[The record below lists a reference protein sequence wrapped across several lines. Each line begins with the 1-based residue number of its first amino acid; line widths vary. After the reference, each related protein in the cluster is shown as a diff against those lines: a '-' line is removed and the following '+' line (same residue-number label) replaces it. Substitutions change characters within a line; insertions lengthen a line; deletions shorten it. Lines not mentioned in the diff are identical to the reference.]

1 MTINKQKEITPLN
14 GLRKVITKK
23 VVNQLMD
30 PKTGEVF
37 EVLQAGEEKVIDS
50 LPFVKVYY
58 EMLSFMVR
66 TNCQATI
73 KLSLYIMNDLEY
85 KDSYV
90 YLRSS
95 EVCKDLGW
103 KTKGTFY
110 KAVKGL
116 IEACVIAR
124 TEIVNLYYVN
134 PNMVFNGN
142 RIKK

>member
-1 MTINKQKEITPLN
+1 MDKRNNAMPLN
-14 GLRKVITKK
+14 GLRKVVTKK
-23 VVNQLMD
+23 VVNQLLD

-58 EMLSFMVR
+58 DMLSFMVK
-66 TNCQATI
+66 CSCISTI

-90 YLRSS
+90 YLRCT

-103 KTKGTFY
+103 NSRATFY
-110 KAVKGL
+110 KALKGL
-116 IEACVIAR
+116 IEANVIAKS
-124 TEIVNLYYVN
+124 EIANLYYVN
-134 PNMVFNGN
+134 PNMVFNGS

>member
-1 MTINKQKEITPLN
+1 MDKRNNIIPLN
-14 GLRKVITKK
+14 GLRKVVTKK
-23 VVNQLMD
+23 VVNQLLD

-58 EMLSFMVR
+58 DMISFMMR
-66 TNCQATI
+66 SNCQVTI

-90 YLRSS
+90 YLRCT

-103 KTKGTFY
+103 NSRSTFY
-110 KAVKGL
+110 KALKGL
-116 IEACVIAR
+116 IEANVIAKS
-124 TEIVNLYYVN
+124 EIANLYYVN
-134 PNMVFNGN
+134 PNMVFNGS

>member
-58 EMLSFMVR
+58 EMLAFMVR

-103 KTKGTFY
+103 KTKGPFY

>member
-1 MTINKQKEITPLN
+1 MQLDKNNNLTPLN

-58 EMLSFMVR
+58 EMLAFMVR

-73 KLSLYIMNDLEY
+73 KLILYIMPTFIY
-85 KDSYV
+85 
-90 YLRSS
+90 
-95 EVCKDLGW
+95 
-103 KTKGTFY
+103 FY
-110 KAVKGL
+110 KAKF
-116 IEACVIAR
+116 
-124 TEIVNLYYVN
+124 T
-134 PNMVFNGN
+134 
-142 RIKK
+142 IKHVR

>member
-1 MTINKQKEITPLN
+1 MDKRNNAIPLN
-14 GLRKVITKK
+14 GLRKVVTKK
-23 VVNQLMD
+23 VVNQLLD

-58 EMLSFMVR
+58 DMISFMVR
-66 TNCQATI
+66 CSCVSTI

-90 YLRSS
+90 YLRCT

-103 KTKGTFY
+103 NSRATFY
-110 KAVKGL
+110 KALKGL
-116 IEACVIAR
+116 IEANVIAKS
-124 TEIVNLYYVN
+124 EIANLYYVN
-134 PNMVFNGN
+134 PNMVFNGS

>member
-1 MTINKQKEITPLN
+1 MDKRNNAIPLN
-14 GLRKVITKK
+14 GLRKVVTKK
-23 VVNQLMD
+23 VVNQLLD

-58 EMLSFMVR
+58 DMISFMVK
-66 TNCQATI
+66 CSCVSTI

-90 YLRSS
+90 YLRCT

-103 KTKGTFY
+103 NSRATFY
-110 KAVKGL
+110 KALNGL
-116 IEACVIAR
+116 IDANVIAKS
-124 TEIVNLYYVN
+124 EIANLYYVN
-134 PNMVFNGN
+134 PNMVFNGS

>member
-1 MTINKQKEITPLN
+1 MDKRKSIIPLN
-14 GLRKVITKK
+14 GLRKVVTKK
-23 VVNQLMD
+23 MVNQLLD

-58 EMLSFMVR
+58 EMLAFMMR
-66 TNCQATI
+66 SNCQPTI
-73 KLSLYIMNDLEY
+73 KLALYIMNDLEY

-90 YLRSS
+90 YLRCV

-103 KTKGTFY
+103 NSRATFY
-110 KAVKGL
+110 KALKGL
-116 IEACVIAR
+116 IEANVIAKS
-124 TEIVNLYYVN
+124 EIANLYYVN
-134 PNMVFNGN
+134 PNMVFNGS

>member
-1 MTINKQKEITPLN
+1 MDKRNNAIPLN
-14 GLRKVITKK
+14 GLRKVVTKK
-23 VVNQLMD
+23 VINQLLD

-58 EMLSFMVR
+58 DMISFMVK
-66 TNCQATI
+66 CSCVSTI

-90 YLRSS
+90 YLRCT

-103 KTKGTFY
+103 NSRATFY
-110 KAVKGL
+110 KALKGL
-116 IEACVIAR
+116 IEANVIAKS
-124 TEIVNLYYVN
+124 EIANLYYVN
-134 PNMVFNGN
+134 PNMVFNGS

>member
-1 MTINKQKEITPLN
+1 MDKRNNVIPLN
-14 GLRKVITKK
+14 GLRKVVTKK
-23 VVNQLMD
+23 VVNQLLD

-58 EMLSFMVR
+58 DMISFMVK
-66 TNCQATI
+66 CSCVSTI

-90 YLRSS
+90 YLRCT

-103 KTKGTFY
+103 NSRATFY
-110 KAVKGL
+110 KALKGL
-116 IEACVIAR
+116 IEANVIAKS
-124 TEIVNLYYVN
+124 EIANLYYVN

>member
-1 MTINKQKEITPLN
+1 MDKRNNAIPLN
-14 GLRKVITKK
+14 GLRKVVTKK
-23 VVNQLMD
+23 VVNQLLD

-58 EMLSFMVR
+58 DMISFMVK
-66 TNCQATI
+66 CSCVSTI

-90 YLRSS
+90 YLRCT

-103 KTKGTFY
+103 NSRATFY
-110 KAVKGL
+110 KALKGL
-116 IEACVIAR
+116 IDANVIAKS
-124 TEIVNLYYVN
+124 EIANLYYVN
-134 PNMVFNGN
+134 PNMVFNGS

>member
-23 VVNQLMD
+23 VVNQLLD
-30 PKTGEVF
+30 PNTGEVF

-58 EMLSFMVR
+58 EMLSFMLKA
-66 TNCQATI
+66 NCIATI
-73 KLSLYIMNDLEY
+73 KLCLYIMNDLEY

-90 YLRSS
+90 YLRSK

-103 KTKGTFY
+103 KTKGPYY

-116 IEACVIAR
+116 IEANVIAR

-142 RIKK
+142 RIRK

>member
-1 MTINKQKEITPLN
+1 MDKRNNAIPLN
-14 GLRKVITKK
+14 GLRKVVTKK
-23 VVNQLMD
+23 VVNQLLD

-58 EMLSFMVR
+58 DMLSFMVK
-66 TNCQATI
+66 CSCISTI

-90 YLRSS
+90 YLRCT

-103 KTKGTFY
+103 NSRATFY
-110 KAVKGL
+110 KALKGL
-116 IEACVIAR
+116 IEANVIAKS
-124 TEIVNLYYVN
+124 EIANLYYVN
-134 PNMVFNGN
+134 PNMVFNGS

>member
-58 EMLSFMVR
+58 EMINFMLK
-66 TNCQATI
+66 TKCQTTI
-73 KLSLYIMNDLEY
+73 KLILYILFFQ
-85 KDSYV
+85 DSN
-90 YLRSS
+90 
-95 EVCKDLGW
+95 
-103 KTKGTFY
+103 
-110 KAVKGL
+110 
-116 IEACVIAR
+116 R
-124 TEIVNLYYVN
+124 T
-134 PNMVFNGN
+134 
-142 RIKK
+142 IKK